1 MISID
6 DAPYTYDYDDY
17 YKILPSIHSWALD
30 SNRINDGVKVSDD
43 FTYTS
48 DNNKDWM
55 ETDTLKLWIKENRNK
70 IGKI

>member
-1 MISID
+1 MIGED
-6 DAPYTYDYDDY
+6 DALYTYEYSDY
-17 YKILPSIHSWALD
+17 YKILPSINEWSRD
-30 SNRINDGVKVSDD
+30 INRVGKGKKVPNG

-55 ETDTLKLWIKENRNK
+55 KIAELNTWIENNKQK